1 MVQDRITPEK
11 KLLDLIESPTGQTF
25 KEVKKRRGRISFV
38 SPGALKGR
46 FSFFRRFIANSLA
59 RHKIVLDIKE
69 VNLILTICIIGFV
82 VYLSMS
88 WTDTTGKLNQIPNL
102 ALELAPQKDVNS
114 FSAVSLLKEF
124 SHYSQIVNSRNIFEL
139 DLQNA
144 SQNEEQADAIE
155 EKVITPKDELMKLIE
170 YFVLV
175 GVSWSDDPV
184 AMIENTDAK
193 MTYFVRKGDDI
204 KDSIK
209 VKTIFID
216 KVILEYEGAELEL
229 KL

>member
-11 KLLDLIESPTGQTF
+11 KLLELIESPTGKTF
-25 KEVKKRRGRISFV
+25 GEVKKRRGRISLI

-46 FSFFRRFIANSLA
+46 FSFFKRFIANNLA
-59 RHKIVLDIKE
+59 RRKIGLDIKQ

-82 VYLSMS
+82 VYLYMS
-88 WTDTTGKLNQIPNL
+88 WTDTASKLNQIPSL
-102 ALELAPQKDVNS
+102 AVELAPKKDVNP
-114 FSAVSLLKEF
+114 FSAISLLKKF
-124 SHYSQIVNSRNIFEL
+124 PYYSQIVNSRNIFEL
-139 DLQNA
+139 DLQKTL
-144 SQNEEQADAIE
+144 QNEKQVETIE
-155 EKVITPKDELMKLIE
+155 EKVITAKGELMELIE

-193 MTYFVRKGDDI
+193 MTYFVRKGDNI
-204 KDSIK
+204 KDRIK

-216 KVILEYEGAELEL
+216 KVVLEYKGAELEL